1 METIWITI
9 ALIKPKNHLPNS
21 KQRQR
26 FGTTNNRKEF
36 TTMKEIIAIIAMG
49 AILLL
54 TGCNTANTLA
64 KGVSEKSISA
74 SGVFT
79 LNRAGLDKTTQ
90 TPELLNLFIWGDYAS
105 VHPGD
110 EIFRYEEAEDASIF
124 NSKSVNK
131 NKKIFFATGDKKR
144 MDTVINSIV
153 NK

>member
-1 METIWITI
+1 MKKLTTIVII
-9 ALIKPKNHLPNS
+9 GALIL
-21 KQRQR
+21 
-26 FGTTNNRKEF
+26 FL
-36 TTMKEIIAIIAMG
+36 A
-49 AILLL
+49 
-54 TGCNTANTLA
+54 GCKTADTLA

-90 TPELLNLFIWGDYAS
+90 TPELLNLFIWGDYTS
-105 VHPGD
+105 VQPGD
-110 EIFRYEEAEDASIF
+110 EIFRYEESEDASIF

-131 NKKIFFATGDKKR
+131 NRKIFFATGDKKR

>member
-1 METIWITI
+1 
-9 ALIKPKNHLPNS
+9 
-21 KQRQR
+21 
-26 FGTTNNRKEF
+26 
-36 TTMKEIIAIIAMG
+36 MKEIIALVVMG

-79 LNRAGLDKTTQ
+79 MNRAGLDKTTQ

-105 VHPGD
+105 VQPGD
-110 EIFRYEEAEDASIF
+110 EIFRYEESEDASIF
-124 NSKSVNK
+124 NSAAINR

-144 MDTVINSIV
+144 MDAVV
-153 NK
+153 NAVTGEKK